1 MDSINLT
8 IIIIGMTVLISYQAF
23 NRTDMKHQLA
33 FHPASISEFGQWYR
47 FLTSGFV
54 HNDWQHL
61 ILNMYVFYL
70 FGTTLEY
77 YFTQSIFE
85 PLMGRIVFLLFYLS
99 AIVVS
104 DIPSFFRHKDNSA
117 YSAVGASG
125 GTSALLMAYIMFDP
139 WNWFIFPPL
148 PGIVL
153 AIGYLWYSSYM
164 GRHGND
170 LIAHYAH
177 LWGAVYGILFMIL
190 IAVFYE
196 PRLLEFFI
204 NQLLA
209 GPRAPSF

>member
-1 MDSINLT
+1 MNSISLT
-8 IIIIGMTVLISYQAF
+8 LLLIVMTVLVSYQAF
-23 NRTDMKHQLA
+23 NRSDMKYKLA
-33 FHPASISEFGQWYR
+33 FHPASISEFGQWYH

-70 FGTTLEY
+70 FGTTLESI
-77 YFTQSIFE
+77 FIQSIFE
-85 PLMGRIVFLLFYLS
+85 PGVGRIVFLLFYLS

-104 DIPSFFRHKDNSA
+104 DIPSFFQHKDNSA

-125 GTSALLMAYIMFDP
+125 ATSALLMAYIMFDP

-148 PGIVL
+148 PGIIL
-153 AIGYLWYSSYM
+153 AIGYLWYSTYM
-164 GRHGND
+164 GRYGND

-177 LWGAVYGILFMIL
+177 LWGAVYGILFML
-190 IAVFYE
+190 AIAFFYE
-196 PRLLEFFI
+196 PALLDYFIERLLD
-204 NQLLA
+204 